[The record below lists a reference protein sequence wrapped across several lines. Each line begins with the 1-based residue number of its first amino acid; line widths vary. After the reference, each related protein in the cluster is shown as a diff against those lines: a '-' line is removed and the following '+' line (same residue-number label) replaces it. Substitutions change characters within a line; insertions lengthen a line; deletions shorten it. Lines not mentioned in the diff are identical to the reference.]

1 MATVVAYVLT
11 MLAVFFAITALP
23 QAFIGG
29 LASRAVGRLAG
40 GLLGSILAWLLVDL
54 LWVWLEGA
62 HIPIAALG
70 AALAYIFLHGAISKE
85 ELTGPSHW
93 LMAAE
98 AWAIVLVGI
107 YLIIFPADIRW
118 Y

>member
-1 MATVVAYVLT
+1 
-11 MLAVFFAITALP
+11 MLAVYRAITAIP

-29 LASRAVGRLAG
+29 LASGLGGRLAG

-62 HIPIAALG
+62 HVPIAALG
-70 AALAYIFLHGAISKE
+70 AALAYIFLYRVIYKE
-85 ELTGPSHW
+85 KLAGLSDW

-98 AWAIVLVGI
+98 PLAIVLVGI
-107 YLIIFPADIRW
+107 YLVIFPADIRW

>member
-1 MATVVAYVLT
+1 MATVVAYVST
-11 MLAVFFAITALP
+11 MVAVFFSITVLP
-23 QAFIGG
+23 QALIGG
-29 LASRAVGRLAG
+29 LAARAVGPLIG
-40 GLLGSILAWLLVDL
+40 GLLGSVLAWLLVDF

-62 HIPIAALG
+62 HVPIAALG
-70 AALAYIFLHGAISKE
+70 AALAYIFLHGAISKD
-85 ELTGPSHW
+85 ELTGQSHW

-107 YLIIFPADIRW
+107 YLMVFPAEIRW

>member
-11 MLAVFFAITALP
+11 MLAVYRAITAIP

-29 LASRAVGRLAG
+29 LASGLGGRFAG

-62 HIPIAALG
+62 HVPIAALG
-70 AALAYIFLHGAISKE
+70 AALAYIFLHGAISKDD
-85 ELTGPSHW
+85 LTGQSHW

-98 AWAIVLVGI
+98 AWATVLVGI
-107 YLIIFPADIRW
+107 YLMVFPAEIRW

>member
-1 MATVVAYVLT
+1 MATVVAYAST
-11 MLAVFFAITALP
+11 MVAVFFGITALP
-23 QAFIGG
+23 QTIIGG
-29 LASRAVGRLAG
+29 LASRVVGPLVG

-62 HIPIAALG
+62 HVPIAALG
-70 AALAYIFLHGAISKE
+70 AALAYIFLHGTISKQ
-85 ELTGPSHW
+85 ELTEQSRW

-107 YLIIFPADIRW
+107 YLIVFPTEIRW